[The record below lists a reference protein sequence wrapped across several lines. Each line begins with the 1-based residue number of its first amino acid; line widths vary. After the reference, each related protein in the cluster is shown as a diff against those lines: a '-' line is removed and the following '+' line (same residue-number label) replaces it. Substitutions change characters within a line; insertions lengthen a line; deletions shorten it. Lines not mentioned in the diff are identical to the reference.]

1 MSNSILSETT
11 LQSKFDK
18 LYLDS
23 KNGLNFKSLMPI
35 IMSEENILAAYKN
48 IKGNKGSHT
57 PGVDKRTIKDI
68 NRETTSNL
76 LRMVRYKLN
85 YYKPNRVKRVYIS
98 KPNGKKRPLGIP
110 TIIDRLVQQCI
121 LQVLEPI
128 CEAKFYN
135 GSYGFRPLRSANQ
148 AVADVYRKV
157 QQQNLHYMVDV
168 DIKGFFDNVDHNKL
182 IKQMWHMGIRDEK
195 LLMIIKQMLKAEIID
210 TDGTIIKPTKGTPQG
225 GILSPLLSNIVLNE
239 LDWWIASQWE
249 EMPTRHEYQG
259 FMHKSGKRSKNPK
272 FMALRK
278 TKLKEVYIVRY
289 ADDFKLI
296 CRDYHTAKKAMFAVI
311 DWLKT
316 RLKLEVSPEKTK
328 IINLRKG
335 YSEFLG
341 IQIKVK
347 PKAGKYVVK
356 SRIKPKSVVRIRDK
370 LKCKLKD
377 ISTADT
383 RGRAFEI
390 TLYNSMVLGIH
401 NYYAMATDISL
412 DMRTVGKS
420 IKRVLKDRRPFN
432 MELRK
437 KGNKELAPE
446 QYRDSKEL
454 RYLMGMPIYP
464 ISYIRTRPPMCSQN
478 IEIYTQEGRAKVR
491 MKETPPDVQWVMETY
506 IPYRSPEYN
515 ANRVSRYKAQKG
527 KCPITGELLNPLN
540 MHCHHIIPRHLG
552 GDDKYSNLVL
562 VHKDAHLL
570 IHATQAET
578 IDKIL
583 KAYPNINIKKVN
595 KFRQTA
601 ENAEIIR

>member
-1 MSNSILSETT
+1 M
-11 LQSKFDK
+11 Q
-18 LYLDS
+18 
-23 KNGLNFKSLMPI
+23 NGLNFKSLIPI

-48 IKGNKGSHT
+48 IKGNKGAHT

-68 NRETTSNL
+68 NREITSNL
-76 LRMVRYKLN
+76 LRMVRYKFN
-85 YYKPNRVKRVYIS
+85 YYKPNRVKRVYIP

-259 FMHKSGKRSKNPK
+259 FMHKNGKRSKNPK

-311 DWLKT
+311 DWLKS
-316 RLKLEVSPEKTK
+316 RL
-328 IINLRKG
+328 
-335 YSEFLG
+335 
-341 IQIKVK
+341 
-347 PKAGKYVVK
+347 
-356 SRIKPKSVVRIRDK
+356 
-370 LKCKLKD
+370 
-377 ISTADT
+377 
-383 RGRAFEI
+383 
-390 TLYNSMVLGIH
+390 
-401 NYYAMATDISL
+401 
-412 DMRTVGKS
+412 
-420 IKRVLKDRRPFN
+420 
-432 MELRK
+432 
-437 KGNKELAPE
+437 
-446 QYRDSKEL
+446 
-454 RYLMGMPIYP
+454 
-464 ISYIRTRPPMCSQN
+464 
-478 IEIYTQEGRAKVR
+478 
-491 MKETPPDVQWVMETY
+491 
-506 IPYRSPEYN
+506 
-515 ANRVSRYKAQKG
+515 
-527 KCPITGELLNPLN
+527 
-540 MHCHHIIPRHLG
+540 
-552 GDDKYSNLVL
+552 
-562 VHKDAHLL
+562 
-570 IHATQAET
+570 
-578 IDKIL
+578 
-583 KAYPNINIKKVN
+583 
-595 KFRQTA
+595 
-601 ENAEIIR
+601 